1 MERRQSEIR
10 LERQAGTRLC
20 KAFSFVVKNL
30 GFTINAFH
38 WKPPKGFKKKTDV
51 MMIMR
56 SN

>member
-1 MERRQSEIR
+1 MGRRQSEII